1 MKTMIYQGVVLCGL
15 LTVLTGLAYPLTVTG
30 VAKALFPRQAEG
42 SLVWRHG
49 KPAGSE
55 LLAQAFTEAR
65 YFHPRPSAAGFASV
79 PAGASNLGPTSGALR
94 DAVAARAAALRR
106 ENGLPPETPLPPDL
120 LTASGSGLD
129 PHLSPAAAELQ
140 INRVATARH
149 FNLEQRARLERLV
162 RESIEPPQFGLLGN
176 ARVNV
181 LKLNLEVDRL

>member
-1 MKTMIYQGVVLCGL
+1 MKAMIVQGVRLFGL
-15 LTVLTGLAYPLTVTG
+15 LTVLTGLAYPLAVTG
-30 VAKALFPRQAEG
+30 LVKTLFPRQAEG

-49 KPAGSE
+49 RPVGSE
-55 LLAQAFTEAR
+55 LLAQNFKAAK
-65 YFHPRPSAAGFASV
+65 YFHPRPSAADFASV
-79 PAGASNLGPTSGALR
+79 PSGASHLGPTSGALR

-106 ENGLPPETPLPPDL
+106 ENRLPPDAPLPSDL

-140 INRVATARH
+140 VDRVATARQ
-149 FNLEQRARLERLV
+149 FTPEQRGRLERLV
-162 RESIEPPQFGLLGN
+162 RKSIEPPQFGLLGQ